1 MASRPPQR
9 FVVRPLDATA
19 NRRQQIWLVAAWVAS
34 LLVVA
39 GLAWLIAGHGTP
51 RAMDRSQLR
60 KLTAQNDDLL
70 QQVANLQRSEQVSHI
85 AANELK
91 GTLREREEEIS
102 GLRTDLA
109 FYSRLIA
116 GSAQREGL
124 SVQDARVEP
133 VAGSTAWNFIITLT
147 QNAQRGAEIKGMAN
161 VSVEG
166 IRGDKVVVV
175 EWTQLGSNPPSN
187 GLNFTFKYFQVLR
200 GTLVL
205 PADFKPAR
213 LRINVTADGGETD
226 SRTVDWTDASKP
238 AGDNHVQ
245 K

>member
-9 FVVRPLDATA
+9 FVVRSLDATG
-19 NRRQQIWLVAAWVAS
+19 NRRQWIWLAVAWVTS

-39 GLAWLIAGHGTP
+39 GVAWLIAGHGTP
-51 RAMDRSQLR
+51 RAMDRTQLR

-70 QQVANLQRSEQVSHI
+70 QQVANLQRSEQVSRI

-109 FYSRLIA
+109 FYSRLV
-116 GSAQREGL
+116 GSSAQREGL
-124 SVQDARVEP
+124 TVQDARVEP
-133 VAGSTAWNFIITLT
+133 VSGSTAWNFIITLT
-147 QNAQRGAEIKGMAN
+147 QNAQRGAEIKGIAN

-166 IRGDKVVVV
+166 IRGNKVVVL
-175 EWTQLGSNPPSN
+175 EWSQLGANPPSD
-187 GLNFTFKYFQVLR
+187 GLNFTFKYFQLLR
-200 GTLVL
+200 GTIVL
-205 PADFKPAR
+205 PADFKPTR
-213 LRINVTADGGETD
+213 LRINVTAEGGETD

>member
-9 FVVRPLDATA
+9 FVVRPLDVTG
-19 NRRQQIWLVAAWVAS
+19 NRRQQIWLAAAWVAS

-39 GLAWLIAGHGTP
+39 GVAWLIAGHGTP
-51 RAMDRSQLR
+51 RALDRSQLR

-70 QQVANLQRSEQVSHI
+70 QQVANLQRSEQVSRI
-85 AANELK
+85 AATELK

-109 FYSRLIA
+109 FYSRLVA

-147 QNAQRGAEIKGMAN
+147 QNAQRGAEIKGIAS

-166 IRGDKVVVV
+166 IRGDKVVAV
-175 EWTQLGSNPPSN
+175 EWSQLGANPPSD
-187 GLNFTFKYFQVLR
+187 GLAFTFKYFQLLR
-200 GTLVL
+200 GTIVL
-205 PADFKPAR
+205 PADFKPTR
-213 LRINVTADGGETD
+213 LRINVTAEGGETD